1 MEDESKKTN
10 LSQGDQDYLNDNGSS
25 TSMDNMLGMAAIGN
39 ALSGLSESQSSEAII
54 LDEVEIKEIKKK
66 KEQEDELTSNQ
77 QMKLSIHDIQSGKY
91 KTLFQAVNNAEASV
105 EMLDRIRKD
114 NKLKQNNDEK
124 K

>member
-66 KEQEDELTSNQ
+66 KE
-77 QMKLSIHDIQSGKY
+77 H
-91 KTLFQAVNNAEASV
+91 
-105 EMLDRIRKD
+105 
-114 NKLKQNNDEK
+114 
-124 K
+124 